1 MRAGVE
7 VGTYGMIAYAEVN
20 PDYSRRTDPS
30 ELLPVSERL
39 QA

>member
-1 MRAGVE
+1 MRADVE
-7 VGTYGMIAYAEVN
+7 VGRDGMIAYAEVN
-20 PDYSRRTDPS
+20 LDYSRGPDPS